1 MKFIT
6 MSVSVRVPATTFAT
20 NASPADR
27 ASLTRLALEEHGVV
41 ERALVGAEIVEVR
54 ELQHA

>member
-20 NASPADR
+20 NTSPADR
-27 ASLTRLALEEHGVV
+27 ASMTRIALEEHGAV
-41 ERALVGAEIVEVR
+41 ERALIGAEIIEVR